1 MKRKKIKRYWILGII
16 VSFVFFIIGAA
27 NAPGPQPQSAPFV
40 SPKQQESEF
49 KNSAQTVSIEGLVKS
64 PKVYVVQP
72 VVFTGVI
79 GSFLVE
85 GNGTE
90 QGINLTDATDEA
102 ASLQVYLSEIDLANL
117 VVGHSLTIWG
127 EECGY
132 VTEDNQSGA
141 NVIQQVIE
149 TEWYLKDNTS
159 GYSSTAIQ
167 TAYLAN
173 NGVNAEISTNGLPGS
188 DEGLIGLP
196 GQPCIGVWVNIGTET
211 TPVWQSETVG
221 NYDTDALGK
230 ISQVSEADNPSKVDC
245 LWNRVFNTLTFAIAP
260 PNFANAVVIQYTA
273 R

>member
-1 MKRKKIKRYWILGII
+1 MLITAIIGFLFFAFCIGFLLCSMKRKKIKRYWILGII

-149 TEWYLKDNTS
+149 TK
-159 GYSSTAIQ
+159 
-167 TAYLAN
+167 
-173 NGVNAEISTNGLPGS
+173 
-188 DEGLIGLP
+188 
-196 GQPCIGVWVNIGTET
+196 
-211 TPVWQSETVG
+211 
-221 NYDTDALGK
+221 
-230 ISQVSEADNPSKVDC
+230 
-245 LWNRVFNTLTFAIAP
+245 
-260 PNFANAVVIQYTA
+260 
-273 R
+273 